1 MPSEEKVESESIDQ
15 MPNRAATQDATVD
28 TPEDVA
34 ASSKDQPAFPGTFD
48 FLFIDRPLLLEENAQ
63 QYEAL
68 LRSILQQIVP
78 ADMIEAL
85 WVKNITDFIWEAN
98 QIRRWRRQILIQA
111 QLQVTEDL
119 IRPDLR
125 RAIPR
130 ESDQLT
136 APTADVLAGG
146 CMAGSKK
153 EKGQVEVILPER
165 GFTAENATAHG
176 FLLNLPSI
184 ELIDRLASLADQ
196 RRDALLQEI
205 ERKRAGLGGPTRK
218 VATDAA

>member
-1 MPSEEKVESESIDQ
+1 MPSEEKVESELRDQ
-15 MPNRAATQDATVD
+15 MPNRAAATKDATVD

-48 FLFIDRPLLLEENAQ
+48 FLFIDRPLLPEENAQ

-78 ADMIEAL
+78 ADVIEAL
-85 WVKNITDFIWEAN
+85 WVKNIIDFIWEAN

-119 IRPDLR
+119 ICPDLR

-130 ESDQLT
+130 DSDQLT
-136 APTADVLAGG
+136 APTADDLAGG

-153 EKGQVEVILPER
+153 KGQVILQQR
-165 GFTAENATAHG
+165 GFTAENVTAHG

-196 RRDALLQEI
+196 RRDALLREI
-205 ERKRAGLGGPTRK
+205 ERKRAGLGRPTRK